1 MRRFLYDTN
10 VFVYALGGPS
20 PYRDACR
27 AIVEHAAAGRLDG
40 EASADLVQELV
51 HQRMRQTRDRRLAVA
66 TARNVRSLCR
76 LHDMQAADVGLGLS
90 LFETHERL
98 TARDAMFA
106 AVALNRGVEAILSA
120 DRDFDGIPGIERVD
134 PRDRVAVAALYA
146 DA

>member
-1 MRRFLYDTN
+1 VRRFLYDTN

-27 AIVEHAAAGRLDG
+27 SIVEDAAAGRLDG

-51 HQRMRQTRDRRLAVA
+51 HQRMRQTGDRALAVA
-66 TARNVRSLCR
+66 AARRVAALCR
-76 LHDMQAADVGLGLS
+76 LHDVQGADVGLGLS
-90 LFETHERL
+90 LFETHPRL

-106 AVALNRGVEAILSA
+106 AVALNRGVDAILSA
-120 DRDFDGIPGIERVD
+120 DRDFDGIPGIERID
-134 PRDRVAVAALYA
+134 PRDEAVVATLLA

>member
-27 AIVEHAAAGRLDG
+27 AIVEQAAAGQLDG
-40 EASADLVQELV
+40 EASADLIQELV
-51 HQRMRQTRDRRLAVA
+51 HQRMRQTGDRKLAVA
-66 TARNVRSLCR
+66 TARRVRALCR
-76 LHDMQAADVGLGLS
+76 LHDVQATDVGLALT
-90 LFETHERL
+90 LFETHPSL

-106 AVALNRGVEAILSA
+106 AVALNRGVQAILTA

-134 PRDRVAVAALYA
+134 PLDDDAVATLYA
-146 DA
+146 GG